1 LETTNKDDAEKLR
14 YDVVPASFERAL
26 ALVLAFGAKK
36 YGKNTW
42 QQVKHGSERYYSAL
56 RRHLAAWTEGE
67 FTDKESGLPHLYHVA
82 VNALFCD
89 WFDQQKVKESEPKGT
104 VDFDALRDAFFK
116 RHFHSNPLEDIGVDT
131 TRESCE
137 GCPED
142 IKKNCESPYKEES
155 NEDKEEVK
163 EKGVITVRV
172 KVGNEEAARRV
183 AKVIE
188 ETFGTMGI
196 RKNG

>member
-1 LETTNKDDAEKLR
+1 METTNKDDAGKLR

-42 QQVKHGSERYYSAL
+42 QQVRNGSERYYSAL

-89 WFDQQKVKESEPKGT
+89 WFDQQKVKESEPKES
-104 VDFDALRDAFFK
+104 VNLDALRDVLSKRPFF
-116 RHFHSNPLEDIGVDT
+116 SNLMEHIT
-131 TRESCE
+131 QESCE

-155 NEDKEEVK
+155 KEDKEDKEESK

-188 ETFGTMGI
+188 ETFGIMEED
-196 RKNG
+196 

>member
-1 LETTNKDDAEKLR
+1 METTNKDDEGKLR

-42 QQVKHGSERYYSAL
+42 QQVKNGSERYYSAL

-89 WFDQQKVKESEPKGT
+89 WFDQQKVKEEAKDALEKT
-104 VDFDALRDAFFK
+104 VVDFDAMRDMFLR
-116 RHFHSNPLEDIGVDT
+116 RHFGFTPVNENKTFTCED
-131 TRESCE
+131 
-137 GCPED
+137 CPED
-142 IKKNCESPYKEES
+142 VKKDCTSPAKK
-155 NEDKEEVK
+155 DGK
-163 EKGVITVRV
+163 EKGVIAIKV
-172 KVGNEEAARRV
+172 KVDSEDTAKAI

-188 ETFGTMGI
+188 ETLNTMEEE
-196 RKNG
+196 